1 MKMARVSGFA
11 GVTLL
16 LAALLAVQANSQ
28 SVPAPI
34 ITDVRVDNTA
44 MTLTIN
50 GFNLSDG
57 VPTVTLAMT
66 PLTVVSAA
74 ATSVVTNLPMLD
86 PGTYLLALTSAT
98 DGAGGIFYLTVG
110 AVGPQ
115 GPEGPPGLAMAS
127 SVTAAATGDRTLG
140 PGDPGA
146 GQRITQDHGGV
157 DNTHVGSGALASVT
171 SGEGN
176 SAVGSNALGNLTT
189 GFRNGAFG
197 ESALRNLTTGRFN
210 NAFGATSLQSL
221 TTGRSNFALGTGA
234 MAQAI
239 DASFNVAIGGSALRQ
254 NVSGTNTVAIGSS
267 ALRENLGTENIAIG
281 ASALHRNV
289 NGSNNI
295 AIGSQAGYDN
305 LTGNRNVY
313 IANAGADGESGV
325 IRIGTEGVHTTTVLS
340 GRVEG
345 NIVAVYQ

>member
-16 LAALLAVQANSQ
+16 LAALLAVRASSQ
-28 SVPAPI
+28 TAPTPI
-34 ITDVRVDNTA
+34 ITDVRTDNAA

-50 GFNLSDG
+50 GFNLADTI
-57 VPTVTLAMT
+57 PAVTLAMT
-66 PLTVVSAA
+66 PLTVASGT
-74 ATSVVTNLPMLD
+74 ATSVVTNLPLLD
-86 PGTYLLALTSAT
+86 PGTYLLALTRST
-98 DGAGGIFYLTVG
+98 DGAGAVFYLTVG
-110 AVGPQ
+110 AA
-115 GPEGPPGLAMAS
+115 GPPGPAGPAGPSVFAAS
-127 SVTAAATGDRTLG
+127 VSGATPDPTFA

-146 GQRITQDHGGV
+146 GQWTTRDHAGTS
-157 DNTHVGSGALASVT
+157 NTHLGSGALASVT
-171 SGEGN
+171 TGEGN
-176 SAVGSNALGNLTT
+176 SAVGSNALSGLTT
-189 GFRNGAFG
+189 GFRNSALG
-197 ESALRNLTTGRFN
+197 ESALRDLTTGRFN

-234 MAQAI
+234 MFAAT

-254 NVSGTNTVAIGSS
+254 NVSGANTVAIGSA
-267 ALRENLGTENIAIG
+267 ALRENLGTANVAVG
-281 ASALHRNV
+281 GDALRRNV

-295 AIGSQAGYDN
+295 ALGNRAGYDN
-305 LTGNRNVY
+305 LTGSRNVY

>member
-11 GVTLL
+11 CITLL

-28 SVPAPI
+28 AAPAPI
-34 ITDVRVDNTA
+34 ITDVRVDTTA
-44 MTLTIN
+44 MTQTIN
-50 GFNLSDG
+50 GINLADG
-57 VPTVTLAMT
+57 TPTVTLAMT
-66 PLTVVSAA
+66 PLTVIAA
-74 ATSVVTNLPMLD
+74 TATSVVTDLPVLD
-86 PGTYLLALTSAT
+86 PGTYLLALTRSGDDA
-98 DGAGGIFYLTVG
+98 GAVFYLTVG

-115 GPEGPPGLAMAS
+115 GPEGPPGPALP
-127 SVTAAATGDRTLG
+127 SVAPDTTYRTFGSGDLGADQRTPL
-140 PGDPGA
+140 
-146 GQRITQDHGGV
+146 DHAGV

-176 SAVGSNALGNLTT
+176 SAFGSNALRGLTT
-189 GFRNGAFG
+189 GFRN
-197 ESALRNLTTGRFN
+197 SALGEDALLNLTTGRFN

-239 DASFNVAIGGSALRQ
+239 DASFNVAIGGSSLRE
-254 NVSGTNTVAIGSS
+254 NVSGQNTVAIGSS
-267 ALRENLGTENIAIG
+267 ALRANLGTENIAIG
-281 ASALHRNV
+281 ASALGRNA

-295 AIGSQAGYDN
+295 AIGLRAGNDN
-305 LTGNRNVY
+305 LTGSSNVY
-313 IANAGADGESGV
+313 IGNAGADGESGV

>member
-1 MKMARVSGFA
+1 MKMVRVSAFA

-28 SVPAPI
+28 TAPAPI

-50 GFNLSDG
+50 GFDLSDG
-57 VPTVTLAMT
+57 IPTVTLAMT
-66 PLTVVSAA
+66 PLTVISATA
-74 ATSVVTNLPMLD
+74 MSVVTNLPVLD
-86 PGTYLLALTSAT
+86 PGTYLLALSRST
-98 DGAGGIFYLTVG
+98 DGAGGVFYLTVG
-110 AVGPQ
+110 AIGPQ
-115 GPEGPPGLAMAS
+115 GPEGPPGLALP
-127 SVTAAATGDRTLG
+127 SVSAGTADTTVS

-146 GQRITQDHGGV
+146 GQRITQDHVGV

-171 SGEGN
+171 SGQGN
-176 SAVGSNALGNLTT
+176 SAVGSNALRSLTT
-189 GFRNGAFG
+189 GFRNGALG
-197 ESALRNLTTGRFN
+197 ENALRDLTTGRFN
-210 NAFGATSLQSL
+210 NAFGATSLERL

-254 NVSGTNTVAIGSS
+254 NVSGTNTVAIGSA
-267 ALRENLGTENIAIG
+267 ALRENLGFENIAVG
-281 ASALHRNV
+281 ADALRRNV

-313 IANAGADGESGV
+313 IGNAGADGESGV